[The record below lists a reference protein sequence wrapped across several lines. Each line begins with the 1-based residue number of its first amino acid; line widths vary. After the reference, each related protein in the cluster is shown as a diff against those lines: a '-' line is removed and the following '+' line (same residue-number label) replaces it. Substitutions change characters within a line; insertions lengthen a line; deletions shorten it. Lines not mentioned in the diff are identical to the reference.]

1 MFRHMSTYPRNHAIL
16 GSVSLLD
23 SLRAQVRGCKAY
35 ETVTDTVRCH
45 VHGSGV
51 GASEEP
57 STRDRQAAAAAAR
70 AVFGGGTFP
79 NADALPGAG
88 LLRRAGP
95 GLAGP
100 NIQLQAPPLRRN
112 MVETSALIPS
122 TRGHPLWVG
131 YAWNVRALGSRPY
144 PCSLCGTV
152 GLQRQQVCVQRCNE
166 VKHFFQK
173 DSQRDGIYIWLG
185 SNTFRSCIV

>member
-1 MFRHMSTYPRNHAIL
+1 MRRLQTL
-16 GSVSLLD
+16 
-23 SLRAQVRGCKAY
+23 
-35 ETVTDTVRCH
+35 
-45 VHGSGV
+45 SGV
-51 GASEEP
+51 MSMGQELERPKSRP
-57 STRDRQAAAAAAR
+57 RVIGKQQPLRPR

-173 DSQRDGIYIWLG
+173 DTQRDGIYIWLG

>member
-1 MFRHMSTYPRNHAIL
+1 MRRLQTL
-16 GSVSLLD
+16 
-23 SLRAQVRGCKAY
+23 
-35 ETVTDTVRCH
+35 
-45 VHGSGV
+45 SGV
-51 GASEEP
+51 MSMGQELERPKSRRRVIGKQQP
-57 STRDRQAAAAAAR
+57 LRPR

-122 TRGHPLWVG
+122 TR
-131 YAWNVRALGSRPY
+131 SRTGQPAISLQSVWY
-144 PCSLCGTV
+144 RGLATAASLCPA
-152 GLQRQQVCVQRCNE
+152 VQ
-166 VKHFFQK
+166 
-173 DSQRDGIYIWLG
+173 
-185 SNTFRSCIV
+185 

>member
-57 STRDRQAAAAAAR
+57 STRDRQAAAAAATCR
-70 AVFGGGTFP
+70 LRWRHLSERRRSAWCG
-79 NADALPGAG
+79 AASPG
-88 LLRRAGP
+88 RAGP
-95 GLAGP
+95 RWSEHPAPGP
-100 NIQLQAPPLRRN
+100 AASTKHGRNVCFHPKHTWPPL
-112 MVETSALIPS
+112 
-122 TRGHPLWVG
+122 VG
-131 YAWNVRALGSRPY
+131 WLNVRALGSRPY